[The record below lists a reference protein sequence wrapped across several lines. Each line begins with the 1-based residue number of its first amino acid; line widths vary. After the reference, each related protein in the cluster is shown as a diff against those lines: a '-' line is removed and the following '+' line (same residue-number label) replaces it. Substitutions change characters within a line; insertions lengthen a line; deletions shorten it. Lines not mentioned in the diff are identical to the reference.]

1 MTEIINLNWDILSY
15 GCKRI
20 STEKAAQLGYL
31 ANSIFGWKF
40 TSPIERVFTQYDAD
54 IESAITLLHF
64 VIDTEMSVDYRES
77 KVYAG
82 AEAGSLVYDWAN
94 SDYSL
99 VITAIANKNN
109 LQITVSR
116 NCEKILTSDY
126 TVKDIYTTAT
136 HCWFKEY
143 LKCLMKKTKI

>member
-1 MTEIINLNWDILSY
+1 MPE
-15 GCKRI
+15 
-20 STEKAAQLGYL
+20 EKVTKVL
-31 ANSIFGWKF
+31 ALADSIFGNKF
-40 TSPIERVFTQYDAD
+40 TSKHEFMFRQYDTD

-126 TVKDIYTTAT
+126 TIKDIYTTAT

-143 LKCLMKKTKI
+143 LKCLMSKTKI